1 MERILIVEDD
11 TDINSVI
18 AAFLFKRG
26 YACVQA
32 YSGTEARLVLDQAH
46 FGLVICDLM
55 LPGMIGEDVIAR
67 IRKQDQDIP
76 IIVLSARSSASD
88 KIDVLGLGADDYLSK
103 PFDLAELLA
112 RIEVQFRHRH
122 RHGAAEGNR
131 HEVAA
136 LGRWRLDSA
145 ARSLAVD
152 ECPIKLT
159 NIEFNVVELLVRNP
173 RRVFTKQELFELAW
187 GEPYAVEDNTVTT
200 HVSNIRRKLKATG
213 TDSYI
218 KTVWGLGFKLD
229 IQENL

>member
-18 AAFLFKRG
+18 ASFLSKRG
-26 YACVQA
+26 YACIQA
-32 YSGTEARLVLDQAH
+32 YSGTEACLVLDQAH
-46 FGLVICDLM
+46 FDLVICDLM
-55 LPGMIGEDVIAR
+55 LPGMMGEDVIAR
-67 IRKQDQDIP
+67 IRKRDQNLP
-76 IIVLSARSSASD
+76 VIVLSARSSASD

-122 RHGAAEGNR
+122 RHETAEEER
-131 HEVAA
+131 HEVAV

-145 ARSLAVD
+145 ARSLVVD
-152 ECPIKLT
+152 ECPIRLT
-159 NIEFNVVELLVRNP
+159 NIEFNVIELLVRNP

-200 HVSNIRRKLKATG
+200 HISNIRRKLKATG

-229 IQENL
+229 VQDNL